1 MMPRTRLDLI
11 AVHELGFRVGA
22 RSNTESGAIPT
33 LGRMT
38 DENVNAATAAT
49 AAPSPADD
57 LYRHVNGEWIDSHVI
72 PADRAVDGAFHKLR
86 EESEA
91 AVRTIV
97 EDAPAESRIG
107 TLYGGFM
114 DEAAIEEAGIDALAP
129 DIAELDVDD
138 RDDLAEALG
147 RLDRIGVTGPA
158 AFWVEKDSSSDV
170 AMLYLVQS
178 GLGLPDEAYYRE
190 ESHAETL
197 AAYREHVESMLQL
210 LEDSTVSAGNFE
222 GFDGLD
228 SFPLH
233 DLADAAA
240 RIVDF
245 ETKLA
250 SGHWDVVA
258 SRDAVRTYNLTDLT
272 DLPAGFPWARWFA
285 QMGVGAETG
294 GEGGQG
300 VDRIVVMQPSYLEHL
315 AGLWRDADLDDLR
328 LWALWRVLKARA
340 PYLGAAFVEQNFE
353 FYGKTL
359 SGAEELR
366 ARWKRGVGLVEGA
379 LGQEVGKEYVARHF
393 PPAHKERML
402 ELVDYLIEAYRERI
416 TDLDWMTPAT
426 RDRALEKLGLFKAKI
441 GYPDK
446 WRSYEGLELTGTL
459 LDDVRAASAFGHD
472 YEVAKL
478 GKPADRDEWFATPQT
493 VNAFYN
499 PVVNDITFPAAI
511 LQPPFFDPEADA
523 AENFGAIGAV
533 IGHEIGHGFD
543 DQGSQYD
550 GHGNL
555 NQWWTDADRAAFEG
569 LTDKLVEQFDGLVP
583 TGLRERGETEV
594 GVNGKFTLGENI
606 GDLGG
611 LGIAVVAYRRWLAD
625 QGRETDMAKDPDA
638 YRGLFLSW
646 ALVWRTA
653 IRPEMSRQ
661 YLAIDPH
668 SPAEFR
674 CNVIVTDIDE
684 FHAAF
689 DVKPGDGM
697 WRDPAERVTIW

>member
-1 MMPRTRLDLI
+1 
-11 AVHELGFRVGA
+11 
-22 RSNTESGAIPT
+22 
-33 LGRMT
+33 MT
-38 DENVNAATAAT
+38 DDKTERNQTERTETPADSDARATAGTPAT
-49 AAPSPADD
+49 GVPSPADD

-91 AVRTIV
+91 AVRAIV
-97 EDAPAESRIG
+97 EDAPADSRIG
-107 TLYGGFM
+107 TLYGAFM
-114 DEAAIEEAGIDALAP
+114 DEAAIENAGIEALAP
-129 DIAELDVDD
+129 DIRELDVDK
-138 RDDLAEALG
+138 RDDLAAALG
-147 RLDRIGVTGPA
+147 RLDRTGAPGA
-158 AFWVEKDSSSDV
+158 ASFWVEKDSASDQ

-190 ESHAETL
+190 ERHAETL
-197 AAYREHVESMLQL
+197 AAYREHVEAMLQL
-210 LEDSTVSAGNFE
+210 LEDSTVSAGDFE

-228 SFPLH
+228 SYPLH
-233 DLADAAA
+233 DLPGAAA

-245 ETKLA
+245 EKELA
-250 SGHWDVVA
+250 AGHWDVVA
-258 SRDAVRTYNLTDLT
+258 SRDALRTYNPTDIA
-272 DLPAGFPWARWFA
+272 DLPAGFPWARWFGE
-285 QMGVGAETG
+285 MGVDAERVT
-294 GEGGQG
+294 
-300 VDRIVVMQPSYLEHL
+300 RIVVMQPSYLEHFTD
-315 AGLWRDADLDDLR
+315 LWNRTDLEDLR
-328 LWALWRVLKARA
+328 LWALWRVLRARA

-353 FYGKTL
+353 FYGRTL

-393 PPAHKERML
+393 PPEYKERML
-402 ELVDYLIEAYRERI
+402 ELVGYLIAAYRERI
-416 TDLDWMTPAT
+416 TDLPWMTPET
-426 RDRALEKLGLFKAKI
+426 RERALAKLDLFKAKI

-446 WRSYEGLELTGTL
+446 WRSYEDLELTGDL
-459 LDDVRAASAFGHD
+459 LDDVRRSSAFGHD

-511 LQPPFFDPEADA
+511 LQPPFFDPDADA
-523 AENFGAIGAV
+523 AANFGAIGAV

-555 NQWWTDADRAAFEG
+555 HQWWTDADRAAFEG
-569 LTDKLVEQFDGLVP
+569 LTGKLVGQFDGLVP
-583 TGLRERGETEV
+583 TGLRELGETGA

-611 LGIAVVAYRRWLAD
+611 LGIAVVAYRNWLAD
-625 QGRETDMAKDPDA
+625 QGRETSVEANPGA

-674 CNVIVTDIDE
+674 CNVIASDIDE

-689 DVKPGDGM
+689 GVGPGDGM
-697 WRDPAERVTIW
+697 WRDPADRVTIW